1 MRIVSRRLWAPALA
15 ALLVSAANAHA
26 DPYLVEYSSTFTPSP
41 SFSPSQGA
49 GLLVPVPQSTLK
61 INEPTS
67 SIVAFTISGNTD
79 SGGASYNLPYTV
91 SIIATLLN
99 PDGSP
104 TNMSNTFTFNGQLT
118 GKLGL
123 NSAQFTNTLQDPTS
137 GVYGTKTVTS
147 LPWTASDGQ
156 VVTVALDPTLI
167 IGPASG
173 SLPAS
178 LGGYISVT
186 GTNSGGGG
194 TGGGGGGDG
203 GGGSGGGGG
212 GGGGGPSN
220 TPEPST
226 MLLSCLGLSCLGAS
240 AWRKRRAC
248 KAVNA

>member
-1 MRIVSRRLWAPALA
+1 MRTVSKRLCAAAFA
-15 ALLVSAANAHA
+15 ALLLSGATVHA
-26 DPYLVEYSSTFTPSP
+26 DPYLVEYSSSFTPSP
-41 SFSPSQGA
+41 SFSPASGA

-79 SGGASYNLPYTV
+79 VNGATYNLPYTV

-104 TNMSNTFTFNGQLT
+104 TSMTNTFTFNGQLV

-123 NSAQFTNTLQDPTS
+123 NSAQFTNTLQDPNTN
-137 GVYGTKTVTS
+137 VYGSTTVTS
-147 LPWTASDGQ
+147 VPWTAPDGQ
-156 VVTVALDPTLI
+156 VVSVSLNPTLI

-178 LGGYISVT
+178 LGGSISV
-186 GTNSGGGG
+186 SGEASTTGGG
-194 TGGGGGGDG
+194 TTGGGTT
-203 GGGSGGGGG
+203 GGGS
-212 GGGGGPSN
+212 PSN

-226 MLLSCLGLSCLGAS
+226 MLLSCLGLSCLGAT
-240 AWRKRRAC
+240 AWRKRRARM
-248 KAVNA
+248 ALAQ